1 MASVVSEKV
10 AYTGASGL
18 TLVGIL
24 TTPRSSIA
32 TTTSSSSSSS
42 SSSPSSSCVLL
53 LHGGM
58 ANKNS
63 FYSPFLAER
72 LAAELGLSTFRFDCT
87 GCGESLPITS
97 PEGAHPEEQSRNMM
111 GGFWDDVADVGATIA
126 FLSTERG
133 LSVDTLV
140 GHSRGGQVAHMYAMR
155 HPSSS
160 VRRVVGANM
169 RFDLEYWRDT
179 WATKGGDWTLAW
191 KNRGKR
197 VQHAVIK
204 ADVDTY
210 AEVPM
215 GDVAQ
220 LHHVDVLN
228 IYGILSM
235 GAAGG
240 TGESQATYDV
250 GDAALLTDG
259 VVPFTDVE
267 HTANLIPNHTVRFL
281 PGVGHYYRE
290 EGSNDKLWVA
300 VRDWLRGKEERGGRE
315 EGDIGGVGAIVG
327 SNL

>member
-24 TTPRSSIA
+24 TTPSLSTA
-32 TTTSSSSSSS
+32 TTTSSSSS
-42 SSSPSSSCVLL
+42 PSSCVLL

-63 FYSPFLAER
+63 FYHPFLAER

-87 GCGESLPITS
+87 GCGESLPITTS
-97 PEGAHPEEQSRNMM
+97 PEGAHAEEQSRNMM
-111 GGFWDDVADVGATIA
+111 SGFWDDVADVGATIA

-140 GHSRGGQVAHMYAMR
+140 GHSRGGQVAHMYALR
-155 HPSSS
+155 HPSSN

-197 VQHAVIK
+197 VQHAVRK

-240 TGESQATYDV
+240 TGKSQATYDV

-267 HTANLIPNHTVRFL
+267 QTANLIPNHTVRFL

-290 EGSNDKLWVA
+290 EGSQDKLWVA
-300 VRDWLRGKEERGGRE
+300 VRDWLGRE
-315 EGDIGGVGAIVG
+315 GEGDIGGVGG
-327 SNL
+327 PFPSSNL